1 MRSTRLTP
9 ADADAVKA
17 RLESLDVLAGVLG
30 VSPPSASGGVMR
42 CPFHDDKTPSFS
54 LFRSD
59 SGGWAGRCHGCGIK
73 GDALALAGH
82 ALGIEAKGRYWDLIE
97 ELLVRL
103 GMVPGARPVPRLQ
116 TAPREGREA
125 AREGLAERYSVQAQ
139 IHRILLEICP
149 LGAEGRAYLHLRGLG
164 PDDIP
169 SDLCLLPMD
178 QRRLVEAIKGE
189 IGRDAWRE
197 LSGLA
202 SRDGLR
208 FTHPAN
214 RLVIPW
220 RGGPGILADVAV
232 LQRRRIDL
240 VKAIEGEIGRDAWRE
255 TGDGSKYVL
264 PAGVPIPWL
273 YGIEAAEGADEST
286 TLFIVEGALDV
297 LAVRALARD
306 AGKNVWALGMPGAGA
321 WRADWTAAAQG
332 RDVIVGLDA
341 DAAGDNSVPGI
352 MLDFKTAGSNVK
364 AEAPTSPA
372 KDWAE
377 QLVATREKEEDDF
390 FN

>member
-197 LSGLA
+197 
-202 SRDGLR
+202 
-208 FTHPAN
+208 
-214 RLVIPW
+214 
-220 RGGPGILADVAV
+220 
-232 LQRRRIDL
+232 
-240 VKAIEGEIGRDAWRE
+240 

-377 QLVATREKEEDDF
+377 QLVATREKEKDDF